1 MYDYEHTQPGTML
14 RTIFGTILVVLTT
27 IATATALKGDMN
39 AAFAVGIPITILL
52 VIASLFHSL
61 TVRVSQNEISLSF
74 GVGLIQKA
82 FLTDEVES
90 ATAVRNRWYYGLG
103 IKKIPGGWLFN
114 VSGLDAVELRMRN
127 GKLYRIG
134 TDQPEELL
142 AAIGSVVR
150 SEAVC
155 QTTERIKR

>member
-1 MYDYEHTQPGTML
+1 MYDYEHTQPGTVL
-14 RTIFGTILVVLTT
+14 RTIFGTILVALTAV
-27 IATATALKGDMN
+27 ATVATLKGDMN
-39 AAFAVGIPITILL
+39 AACAVGIPMAINI

-74 GVGLIQKA
+74 GAGLIQKV
-82 FLTDEVES
+82 FLIDEIES

-103 IKKIPGGWLFN
+103 IKKISRGWLFN

-142 AAIGSVVR
+142 AAVKSVVGP
-150 SEAVC
+150 EVG
-155 QTTERIKR
+155 